1 MLTSPTLASATTTA
15 KDATCL
21 PCDIPVFCRNH
32 YYRGKLLT
40 ERDFVAEQQ
49 YHRDRMRLHTLALH
63 GWGVVC
69 GFEVRPHPY
78 CPDQRLV
85 VGEGFAIDCCG
96 REIRILQP
104 VDLTLPPPPPPPP
117 PLPRAP
123 TPPPPPPQ
131 RAPPPPPPPPPAAS
145 AAAAPAPVSA
155 SALASGT
162 EAYPAA
168 PPAAPAQ
175 PRPDEPNHQPR
186 PAPEDCEPGPV
197 PKDLYL
203 CIVHTECETEFS
215 PAPFDDCACTN
226 GSVLQPNRVCE
237 GFRLELYD
245 ERPEFWN
252 EAVERRCEVND
263 CRELYGD
270 GCEPCRKPDNCC
282 VPLAVIVD
290 FVPGRKVHAEQI
302 RMRGHRRELPS
313 TETLDNVLRCV
324 LDKLP
329 ASDLT
334 RIDDMNW
341 EHDGRYLCREFISD
355 FVSSHD
361 HPRGFRIR
369 FTDRVRSRAIDSRS
383 FQAYVI
389 FRHEDPA
396 LPRQIEYVPFDE
408 IHKDE
413 DETDWCRLSISR
425 DYAIQRLD
433 GRDFDLFVVLRC
445 DVITD
450 LHGVAVDGN
459 FLGASLP
466 TGDRVPGGTFESWIQ
481 VRSRRADR
489 L

>member
-1 MLTSPTLASATTTA
+1 MLTSPKLASATPAA

-21 PCDIPVFCRNH
+21 PCEIPVFCRNH

-40 ERDFVAEQQ
+40 ERDFAAEQQ
-49 YHRDRMRLHTLALH
+49 YHSDRMRLHTLALH

-78 CPDQRLV
+78 CPDQRIV

-117 PLPRAP
+117 PR
-123 TPPPPPPQ
+123 PP
-131 RAPPPPPPPPPAAS
+131 RAPPPPPHAPTAAS
-145 AAAAPAPVSA
+145 AAAAPGSA
-155 SALASGT
+155 S
-162 EAYPAA
+162 EAEANHGG
-168 PPAAPAQ
+168 PPHE
-175 PRPDEPNHQPR
+175 PRPDEPDHHHR
-186 PAPEDCEPGPV
+186 PPDEDCEPEPV
-197 PKDLYL
+197 PRDLYL

-226 GSVLQPNRVCE
+226 GSVLQPNRICE
-237 GFRLELYD
+237 GFRLELYE
-245 ERPEFWN
+245 ERPEHW
-252 EAVERRCEVND
+252 ERAVERRCEAND

-270 GCEPCRKPDNCC
+270 GCEPCREPHPCC

-290 FVPGRKVHAEQI
+290 FVPGRKILAEQI
-302 RMRGHRRELPS
+302 RIRGHRRELRS
-313 TETLDNVLRCV
+313 TETLDDVLRCV

-329 ASDLT
+329 AGDLT
-334 RIDDMNW
+334 RIDDINW

-355 FVSSHD
+355 FVSSHE
-361 HPRGFRIR
+361 HARGFRIR
-369 FTDRVRSRAIDSRS
+369 FTDRVRSRTIDSRS
-383 FQAYVI
+383 FQIYVI
-389 FRHEDPA
+389 YRHEDPA
-396 LPRQIEYVPFDE
+396 LPRQIEYVPIDD
-408 IHKDE
+408 IHKEE

-425 DYAIQRLD
+425 EYAIQRLD

-459 FLGASLP
+459 FLGGSLP

>member
-1 MLTSPTLASATTTA
+1 MLTSRKLASATATA
-15 KDATCL
+15 KDAACL

-40 ERDFVAEQQ
+40 ERDFATEQQ
-49 YHRDRMRLHTLALH
+49 YHSDRMRLHTLALH

-78 CPDQRLV
+78 CPDQRIV

-117 PLPRAP
+117 PRAP
-123 TPPPPPPQ
+123 TPPPHPPT
-131 RAPPPPPPPPPAAS
+131 
-145 AAAAPAPVSA
+145 AAPAAPTPASA
-155 SALASGT
+155 SDA
-162 EAYPAA
+162 EANQ
-168 PPAAPAQ
+168 AAPAE
-175 PRPDEPNHQPR
+175 PRPDEPNHHPR
-186 PAPEDCEPGPV
+186 PDREDCEPEPV
-197 PKDLYL
+197 PRDLYL

-226 GSVLQPNRVCE
+226 GTVLQPNRICE
-237 GFRLELYD
+237 GFRLELYE
-245 ERPEFWN
+245 ERPEYWI
-252 EAVERRCEVND
+252 EAVERRCEEDD

-270 GCEPCRKPDNCC
+270 GCEPCREPRARC

-290 FVPGRKVHAEQI
+290 FVPGRKVLAEQI
-302 RMRGHRRELPS
+302 RIRGHRRVLRS
-313 TETLDNVLRCV
+313 TETLDDVLRCI

-329 ASDLT
+329 AADLT

-355 FVSSHD
+355 FVSSHE
-361 HPRGFRIR
+361 HTRGFRIR
-369 FTDRVRSRAIDSRS
+369 FTDRVRSRTIDSRS

-396 LPRQIEYVPFDE
+396 LPRQIEYVPIDD

-413 DETDWCRLSISR
+413 DETDWCRLLISR

-459 FLGASLP
+459 FLGGSLP